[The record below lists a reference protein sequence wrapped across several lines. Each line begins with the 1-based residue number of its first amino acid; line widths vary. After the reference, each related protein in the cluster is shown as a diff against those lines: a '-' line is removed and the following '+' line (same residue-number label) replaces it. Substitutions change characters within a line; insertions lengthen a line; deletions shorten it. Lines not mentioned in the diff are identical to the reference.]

1 MIALDN
7 VTKAYAMTGGRKVV
21 LQNATAAFATGHN
34 YGVLG
39 ANGAGKSTLI
49 RLLAG
54 SEMPDRGRIRRH
66 ARVSFPLGF
75 GGTFHGALSGRE
87 NVSFIARVYGASV
100 RHTTRYVEEFA
111 ELGGY
116 FEMPVN
122 TYSAGMRARL
132 AFGTCLAVQFD
143 TYLIDEVTEIGDDRF
158 RQKCA
163 AAFRDRMQWSDIILV
178 THNRHTIRQYCDR
191 GAVLANGRLELYDEI
206 AGALDRYQQ
215 LLSEPF
221 PCDSR
226 HS

>member
-1 MIALDN
+1 
-7 VTKAYAMTGGRKVV
+7 
-21 LQNATAAFATGHN
+21 
-34 YGVLG
+34 
-39 ANGAGKSTLI
+39 
-49 RLLAG
+49 
-54 SEMPDRGRIRRH
+54 
-66 ARVSFPLGF
+66 
-75 GGTFHGALSGRE
+75 
-87 NVSFIARVYGASV
+87 
-100 RHTTRYVEEFA
+100 
-111 ELGGY
+111 
-116 FEMPVN
+116 
-122 TYSAGMRARL
+122 MRARL

-178 THNRHTIRQYCDR
+178 THNSRTIRQYCDR